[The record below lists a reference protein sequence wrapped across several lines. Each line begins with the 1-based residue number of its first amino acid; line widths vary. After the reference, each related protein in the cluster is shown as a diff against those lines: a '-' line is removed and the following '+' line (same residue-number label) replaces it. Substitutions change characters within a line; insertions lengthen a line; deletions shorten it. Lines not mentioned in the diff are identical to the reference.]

1 MKIYSFIGRD
11 RDGKKVSGEM
21 PADSPSVVA
30 EQLLKRNIQPLEVK
44 IAASVLGQG
53 FMDDIFGQTPPKSD
67 DLVLMSRQLQTLVK
81 AGIPMVRAIH
91 GVQGG
96 SRNAML
102 QKALNQIA
110 TALES
115 GQDLSRA
122 MASHPK
128 IFSSLFVNMVKV
140 GESTGRLDEAFGQLY
155 HYMEVDSA
163 TTKQIKSAMR
173 YPAFV
178 MSGMFAALFVMT
190 YFVLPNFFGFF
201 KSFKM
206 ELPWQTKLL
215 MATSQFTLDYWYLII
230 ISLVAGVM
238 GFAAYIKKPEGK
250 LWWDHT
256 KFSLPVVGDII
267 KRGTLARFSRSFAM
281 SSKSGVPILG
291 ILESVSHAVDN
302 AYVAKKVWEMMI
314 SIERGESLVQA
325 AYATQ
330 LFPPLVIQMLSVG
343 EETGS
348 MDQMMDDIASFY
360 EREVEYD
367 VKALSSAIEPIITII
382 MGVMI
387 AILAMGV
394 FLPLWD
400 LVKGAK
406 A

>member
-1 MKIYSFIGRD
+1 MKIYKFIGRD

-21 PADSPSVVA
+21 PAESSSDLA

-44 IAASVLGQG
+44 ESSTLVSLGLLEELLGQN
-53 FMDDIFGQTPPKSD
+53 PPKTD
-67 DLVLMSRQLQTLVK
+67 DLVLMSRQLQTLVR

-91 GVQGG
+91 GVMGG
-96 SRNAML
+96 SRNVML
-102 QKALNQIA
+102 QKALSQIA
-110 TALES
+110 AALEA

-128 IFSSLFVNMVKV
+128 IFSTLFINMVRV

-163 TTKQIKSAMR
+163 TRKQIKSALR

-178 MSGMFAALFVMT
+178 LSGMFGALFIMA

-201 KSFKM
+201 QSFKL

-215 MATSQFTLDYWYLII
+215 MATSRFTLDYWYLILI
-230 ISLVAGVM
+230 AMAAGVS
-238 GFAAYIKKPEGK
+238 GFLSYISKPDGK
-250 LWWDHT
+250 LWWDHM
-256 KFSLPVVGDII
+256 KFKLPIVGDII

-291 ILESVSHAVDN
+291 VLESVAHAVDN
-302 AYVAKKVWEMMI
+302 RYVGKKIWDMMI

-330 LFPPLVIQMLSVG
+330 LFPPLVIQMMAVG
-343 EETGS
+343 EETGN
-348 MDQMMDDIASFY
+348 MDQMMDDIAAFY

-367 VKALSSAIEPIITII
+367 VKALSSAIEPLITVI

-387 AILAMGV
+387 SILAMGV

-400 LVKGAK
+400 MAK
-406 A
+406 MAK